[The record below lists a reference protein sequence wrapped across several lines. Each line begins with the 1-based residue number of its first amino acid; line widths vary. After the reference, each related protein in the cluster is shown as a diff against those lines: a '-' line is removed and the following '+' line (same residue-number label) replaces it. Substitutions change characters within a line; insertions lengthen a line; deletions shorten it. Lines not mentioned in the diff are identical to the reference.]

1 MMSEDTKKFN
11 DYDFSSFYFG
21 TEDGQF
27 TIIDQFNEWH
37 DEAIK
42 LGYNQFS
49 LPLTSAPLSVVKLI
63 HPDFHTESELI
74 NLSSYN
80 YLGIAT
86 RKEVLESAKEALDTY
101 GLGASG
107 SPILSGTFQ
116 IGVDFAKQLAEF
128 KKKEAAIIF
137 PTGYSTNLGF
147 ISGIM
152 RPGDTILLDQFAH
165 ASIVDGAILSRAEI
179 VYFKHN
185 NSIDL
190 EKKIS
195 KIKGRKLIVV
205 EGVYSMDGDMC
216 PLDSI
221 VAVAKKY
228 DSKILLD
235 EAHSAFIFGENG
247 RGIAE
252 LYGLEDEIDF
262 HMGTF
267 SKSLGGIGG
276 YICGSQD
283 IINYVNVYG
292 RSRFFSCNI
301 PPTIF
306 AGLSRGL
313 KIAIDEPQL
322 RQKIQNNS
330 ALMKEKLNQ
339 YGIDKLTSQSQI
351 IPVIIG
357 NEEKTFKIAKQLL
370 NEGIFVL
377 PVVYPAVTKN
387 RARLRISISAT
398 LNESQ
403 IDFAAQKIASVINN
417 FK

>member
-1 MMSEDTKKFN
+1 MTTEENKQFN

-27 TIIDQFNEWH
+27 TIIDQFNVWH

-49 LPLTSAPLSVVKLI
+49 LPLTSAPLSGVKLI
-63 HPDFHTESELI
+63 HPDFHTETELI

-86 RKEVLESAKEALDTY
+86 RKVVIESAQEALDTY

-116 IGVDFAKQLAEF
+116 IGLDFAKQLADF

-221 VAVAKKY
+221 VSVAKKY

-252 LYGLEDEIDF
+252 LFGLEDQIDF

-276 YICGSQD
+276 YICGSQEV
-283 IINYVNVYG
+283 INYVNVYG

-313 KIAIDEPQL
+313 KIAIEEPQL
-322 RQKIQNNS
+322 RSKIQNNFT
-330 ALMKEKLNQ
+330 LMKEKLIH
-339 YGIDKLTSQSQI
+339 YGIENITSQSQI

-357 NEEKTFKIAKQLL
+357 DEDKTFKIAKQLL

>member
-1 MMSEDTKKFN
+1 MTPEENKQFN
-11 DYDFSSFYFG
+11 EYDFSSFYFG
-21 TEDGQF
+21 TDDGQF
-27 TIIDQFNEWH
+27 TIIDQFNTWH
-37 DEAIK
+37 NEAIR

-49 LPLTSAPLSVVKLI
+49 MPLTSAPLSVVKLI

-86 RKEVLESAKEALDTY
+86 RKEVIESAQEALDTY

-116 IGVDFAKQLAEF
+116 IGLDFAKQLADF

-221 VAVAKKY
+221 VSVAKKY

-252 LYGLEDEIDF
+252 LFGLEDQIDF

-276 YICGSQD
+276 YICGSQEV
-283 IINYVNVYG
+283 INYVNVYG

-313 KIAIDEPQL
+313 KIAIEEPQL
-322 RQKIQNNS
+322 RSKIQNNFT
-330 ALMKEKLNQ
+330 LMKEKLIH
-339 YGIDKLTSQSQI
+339 YGIENITSQSQI

-357 NEEKTFKIAKQLL
+357 DEDKTFKIAKQLL

>member
-1 MMSEDTKKFN
+1 MLTEENTKISEC
-11 DYDFSSFYFG
+11 DFSSFYFG
-21 TEDGQF
+21 TDDDQF
-27 TIIDQFNEWH
+27 TIIDQFNEWYH
-37 DEAIK
+37 EALK
-42 LGYNQFS
+42 GGYNQFS
-49 LPLTSAPLSVVKLI
+49 MPLTSAPLSNVKLI
-63 HPDFHTESELI
+63 HPDFHTETEMI

-86 RKEVLESAKEALDTY
+86 RKEVIESAKEALDTF

-116 IGVDFAKQLAEF
+116 IGLDFAKQLAEF

-147 ISGIM
+147 ISAIL
-152 RPGDTILLDQFAH
+152 RPSDTILLDQFAH

-185 NSIDL
+185 NSLDL

-221 VAVAKKY
+221 VEVAKKY

-252 LYGLEDEIDF
+252 LYGLEDQIDF

-276 YICGSQD
+276 YICGSKEV
-283 IINYVNVYG
+283 INYVNAYA
-292 RSRFFSCNI
+292 RSRFFSCNV

-313 KIAIDEPQL
+313 KIAVEEPQL
-322 RQKIQNNS
+322 REKIQSNFK
-330 ALMKEKLNQ
+330 LMKEKLIQ
-339 YGIDKLTSQSQI
+339 YGVENITSQSQI
-351 IPVIIG
+351 IPVMIG
-357 NEEKTFKIAKQLL
+357 DETKTFTIAKKLL

-387 RARLRISISAT
+387 KARLRVSISAT
-398 LNESQ
+398 LDHSQ
-403 IDFAAQKIASVINN
+403 IDFAAHKIASVIHDL
-417 FK
+417 K

>member
-1 MMSEDTKKFN
+1 MTTEENKQFN

-27 TIIDQFNEWH
+27 TIIDQFNVWH

-63 HPDFHTESELI
+63 HPDFHTETELI

-86 RKEVLESAKEALDTY
+86 RKEVIESAQEALDTY

-116 IGVDFAKQLAEF
+116 IGLDFAKQLADF

-221 VAVAKKY
+221 VSVAKKY

-252 LYGLEDEIDF
+252 LFGLEDQIDF

-276 YICGSQD
+276 YICGSQEV
-283 IINYVNVYG
+283 INYVNVYG

-313 KIAIDEPQL
+313 KIAIEEPQL
-322 RQKIQNNS
+322 RSKIQNNFT
-330 ALMKEKLNQ
+330 LMKEKLIH
-339 YGIDKLTSQSQI
+339 YGIENITSQSQI

-357 NEEKTFKIAKQLL
+357 DEDKTFKIAKQLL

>member
-1 MMSEDTKKFN
+1 
-11 DYDFSSFYFG
+11 
-21 TEDGQF
+21 
-27 TIIDQFNEWH
+27 
-37 DEAIK
+37 
-42 LGYNQFS
+42 
-49 LPLTSAPLSVVKLI
+49 
-63 HPDFHTESELI
+63 
-74 NLSSYN
+74 
-80 YLGIAT
+80 
-86 RKEVLESAKEALDTY
+86 
-101 GLGASG
+101 
-107 SPILSGTFQ
+107 
-116 IGVDFAKQLAEF
+116 
-128 KKKEAAIIF
+128 
-137 PTGYSTNLGF
+137 
-147 ISGIM
+147 
-152 RPGDTILLDQFAH
+152 LDQFAH

>member
-1 MMSEDTKKFN
+1 MALEKNFKYD
-11 DYDFSSFYFG
+11 DYNFSSFYHG

-27 TIIDQFNEWH
+27 TIIEDFNTWH
-37 DEAIK
+37 KLALEA
-42 LGYNQFS
+42 GFNQYS
-49 LPLTSAPLSVVKLI
+49 LPLTSAPLSVVNLI

-86 RKEVLESAKEALDTY
+86 RNEVIESAKTALETY

-107 SPILSGTFQ
+107 SPILSGTFK
-116 IGVDFAKQLAEF
+116 IGTDFAKELALF
-128 KKKEAAIIF
+128 KKKESAIIF

-147 ISGIM
+147 ISAIM

-165 ASIVDGAILSRAEI
+165 ASIVDGALLSRANI

-185 NSIDL
+185 NGADL

-216 PLDSI
+216 PLDSM
-221 VAVAKKY
+221 VEVAKKY
-228 DSKILLD
+228 GAKILLD

-252 LYGLEDEIDF
+252 LFGLESEIDF

-276 YICGSQD
+276 YICSSED
-283 IINYVNVYG
+283 VINYVTAYA
-292 RSRFFSCNI
+292 RSRFFSCNL
-301 PPTIF
+301 PPCVF
-306 AGLSRGL
+306 AGLSTGL
-313 KIAIDEPQL
+313 KIAIEEPAL
-322 RQKIQNNS
+322 RKKIKHNFT
-330 ALMKEKLNQ
+330 LMKEKLLH
-339 YGIDKLTSQSQI
+339 YGIENIASESQI

-357 NEEKTFKIAKQLL
+357 NENKTFKIAKKLL

-377 PVVYPAVTKN
+377 PVGYPAVTKN
-387 RARLRISISAT
+387 KARLRVSISAT
-398 LNESQ
+398 LNDSQ
-403 IDFAAQKIASVINN
+403 IDFAALKIASIINS
-417 FK
+417 

>member
-1 MMSEDTKKFN
+1 MTTEENKQFN

-27 TIIDQFNEWH
+27 TIIDQFNVWH

-63 HPDFHTESELI
+63 HPDFHTETELI

-86 RKEVLESAKEALDTY
+86 RKVVIESAQEALDTY

-116 IGVDFAKQLAEF
+116 IGLDFAKQLADF

-221 VAVAKKY
+221 VSVAKKY

-252 LYGLEDEIDF
+252 LFGLEDQIDF

-276 YICGSQD
+276 YICGSQEV
-283 IINYVNVYG
+283 INYVNVYG

-313 KIAIDEPQL
+313 KIAIEEPQL
-322 RQKIQNNS
+322 RSKIQNNFT
-330 ALMKEKLNQ
+330 LMKEKLIH
-339 YGIDKLTSQSQI
+339 YGIENITSQSQI

-357 NEEKTFKIAKQLL
+357 DEDKTFKIAKQLL